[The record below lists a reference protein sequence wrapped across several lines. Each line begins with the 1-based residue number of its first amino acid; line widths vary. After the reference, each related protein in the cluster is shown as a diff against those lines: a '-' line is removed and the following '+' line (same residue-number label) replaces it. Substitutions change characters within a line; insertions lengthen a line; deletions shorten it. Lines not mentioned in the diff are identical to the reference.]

1 MKNQEPYNQGIK
13 VQNVNKSIKK
23 EEALFMIFPVPN
35 ALCAKGIFQIEPLFM
50 VLTFQKLYQN
60 PV

>member
-1 MKNQEPYNQGIK
+1 MKNQEPYNQGIEM
-13 VQNVNKSIKK
+13 QITNKSIKK
-23 EEALFMIFPVPN
+23 EEALCMKFPVPD

-60 PV
+60 PI